1 MVVLPEQP
9 VQNYLWVGIFGIFFN
24 IAAISVANTFK
35 GHSMK
40 QQLEN
45 LISRVQN
52 PLTHKSIID
61 DKLFIAI
68 EEGEKPVVVL
78 KAAGDKK
85 WQLAIEAQL
94 RTLASKESIAP
105 DGFKFKWSNAKPE
118 VTKQGP
124 VAKPQ
129 RSIPG
134 VKHVIAVASGKGGV
148 GKSTVSVNLAS
159 TLQQMGK
166 KVGLMDADIYGPSVG
181 KMLGLSGRQQI
192 DVKNDR
198 ITPLEK
204 YGLRLMSFSFL
215 VDDNQPIVWRGPMLG
230 KAVEQ
235 FLYDMNWGELDFLI
249 IDLPPGTG
257 DTQLSLAQLVQT
269 DGAVIVTTPQ
279 SVALLDAGRAAAM
292 FEQVNIPILGVVENM
307 SEFICSHCGK
317 PSHIFSKGGG
327 SRLAASTDSVLLG
340 QVPLVEDCM
349 AAAEKGEIPVYKNKN
364 KNIKP
369 VVDAF
374 QHIARNLV
382 SKLENV

>member
-1 MVVLPEQP
+1 
-9 VQNYLWVGIFGIFFN
+9 
-24 IAAISVANTFK
+24 
-35 GHSMK
+35 MK
-40 QQLEN
+40 TQLETI
-45 LISRVQN
+45 LAKVQN
-52 PLTHKSIID
+52 PLTHKSVTD
-61 DKLFIAI
+61 DKLLIAVHDAASGDDPSANKCVI
-68 EEGEKPVVVL
+68 EMR
-78 KAAGDKK
+78 AAGDKK
-85 WQLAIEAQL
+85 WQLAIEAQV
-94 RTLASKESIAP
+94 RTQASKAGLAP
-105 DGFKFKWSNAKPE
+105 DGFKFKWSDAKPE

-124 VAKPQ
+124 VQRPQ

-159 TLQQMGK
+159 TLQQLGK
-166 KVGLMDADIYGPSVG
+166 KVGLMDADIYGPSIG

-192 DVKNDR
+192 EVKDDR
-198 ITPLEK
+198 ITPMEK
-204 YGLRLMSFSFL
+204 YGLKLMSFSFL
-215 VDDNQPIVWRGPMLG
+215 VDETQPIVWRGPMLG

-279 SVALLDAGRAAAM
+279 SVALLDAGRAVAM

-327 SRLAASTDSVLLG
+327 ARLAASTDSILLG

-349 AAAEKGEIPVYKNKN
+349 AAAERGEIPVYKNKN
-364 KNIKP
+364 KNIQP
-369 VVDAF
+369 VVNAF
-374 QHIARNLV
+374 EHIARNLI
-382 SKLENV
+382 SKVEAT

>member
-1 MVVLPEQP
+1 
-9 VQNYLWVGIFGIFFN
+9 
-24 IAAISVANTFK
+24 
-35 GHSMK
+35 MK
-40 QQLEN
+40 QQLE
-45 LISRVQN
+45 LIVNKAQN
-52 PLTHKSIID
+52 PLTHKSVGD
-61 DKLFIAI
+61 DKLLIAI
-68 EEGEKPVVVL
+68 EEGEKPVIHL
-78 KAAGDKK
+78 KASGDKK
-85 WQLAIEAQL
+85 WQLAIEAQV
-94 RTLASKESIAP
+94 RTLASKEGLAP
-105 DGFKFKWSNAKPE
+105 DGFKFRWEQLSDNPSSRA
-118 VTKQGP
+118 TQGP
-124 VAKPQ
+124 VQRPQ

-192 DVKNDR
+192 EVREDR
-198 ITPLEK
+198 ITPVERF
-204 YGLRLMSFSFL
+204 GLKVMSFSFL

-269 DGAVIVTTPQ
+269 DGAVVVTTPQ
-279 SVALLDAGRAAAM
+279 SVALLDAGRAVAM

-327 SRLAASTDSVLLG
+327 ARLAASTDSILLG

-349 AAAEKGEIPVYKNKN
+349 QAAEKGEIPVYKNKN

-374 QHIARNLV
+374 EHIARNLI
-382 SKLENV
+382 SKLEAT